1 MGIKEVDLNWVGQAK
16 EGILDLWFIDKDGWR
31 IKIID
36 IDGEI
41 DGRRW
46 L

>member
-1 MGIKEVDLNWVGQAK
+1 MDLNWVGQAK
-16 EGILDLWFIDKDGWR
+16 EGILNLWFIDKDGWR